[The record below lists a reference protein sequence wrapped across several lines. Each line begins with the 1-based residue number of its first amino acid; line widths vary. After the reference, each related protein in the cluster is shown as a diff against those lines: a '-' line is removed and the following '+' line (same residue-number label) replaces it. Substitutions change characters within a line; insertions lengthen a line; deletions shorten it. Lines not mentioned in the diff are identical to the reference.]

1 MTMKERLAQSQA
13 KMDELKDRVAKASDK
28 AKAARQMRREEIE
41 AEMAEIDKAIEELDK
56 AIDAQIED
64 DIATFEGDIAA
75 AETNRAIAK
84 ERRESKKNTALL
96 KAQMRVNAAKDRI
109 AEKKAERDRNAHE
122 KRIANLL
129 DYADRCQET
138 AIAYALE
145 AEANIFAAASE
156 TADYLEKYGEQL

>member
-13 KMDELKDRVAKASDK
+13 KMDEMKARVAKASEK
-28 AKAARQMRREEIE
+28 AKNARQMRREEIE
-41 AEMAEIDKAIEELDK
+41 AEMVEIDRAIEELDHQ
-56 AIDAQIED
+56 IDAQIAD

-75 AETNRAIAK
+75 EETNRAIAR

-96 KAQMRVNAAKDRI
+96 KAQMRVNAAKERV
-109 AEKKAERDRNAHE
+109 AEKKAAKERDAQE
-122 KRIANLL
+122 KRIADLL

-145 AEANIFAAASE
+145 AEANIFAAARE
-156 TADYLEKYGEQL
+156 TAEYIEKYGE